1 MVQLRNLFNK
11 SSPLTPTVMQP
22 RGGPEGGA
30 EEDDDEDNV
39 TLLTGSELAW
49 SFAEALLHDLALNT
63 PLAGKDEHAIPL
75 TFSSFFNAFS
85 RSFSVNRSVRPS
97 VRHTRVEFFKK

>member
-22 RGGPEGGA
+22 RGSEGGTGD
-30 EEDDDEDNV
+30 EEDDEDSV

-63 PLAGKDEHAIPL
+63 PLAGKL
-75 TFSSFFNAFS
+75 TPTS
-85 RSFSVNRSVRPS
+85 
-97 VRHTRVEFFKK
+97 

>member
-11 SSPLTPTVMQP
+11 SSPLTPTVVQP
-22 RGGPEGGA
+22 RVANSGTDGGGGA
-30 EEDDDEDNV
+30 GEEEEDEDSV

-63 PLAGKDEHAIPL
+63 PLAGEER
-75 TFSSFFNAFS
+75 T
-85 RSFSVNRSVRPS
+85 
-97 VRHTRVEFFKK
+97 EEE

>member
-1 MVQLRNLFNK
+1 MVQLRNLCNK

-22 RGGPEGGA
+22 RSVPNSSTETV
-30 EEDDDEDNV
+30 EDDEDEDCV

-63 PLAGKDEHAIPL
+63 PLAGRLIDNKFLH
-75 TFSSFFNAFS
+75 
-85 RSFSVNRSVRPS
+85 V
-97 VRHTRVEFFKK
+97 

>member
-30 EEDDDEDNV
+30 EEEDDEDNV

-75 TFSSFFNAFS
+75 HLFLQRILAFS
-85 RSFSVNRSVRPS
+85 VSVNRPS
-97 VRHTRVEFFKK
+97 VIQELNF